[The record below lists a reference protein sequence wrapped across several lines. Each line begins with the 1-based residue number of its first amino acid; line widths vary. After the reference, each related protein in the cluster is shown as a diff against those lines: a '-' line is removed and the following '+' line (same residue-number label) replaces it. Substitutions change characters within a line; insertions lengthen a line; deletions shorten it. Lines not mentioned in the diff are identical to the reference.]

1 MDKVEKAALVTAVK
15 KPEQLAW
22 GGIGGS
28 GSHAA
33 EAMAEIAR
41 NPDALTQIASKSEVI
56 EMLEKLPQRAW
67 GGIGGSGAHAEELT
81 PEIATK

>member
-1 MDKVEKAALVTAVK
+1 MEKLEKATAITAIK
-15 KPEQLAW
+15 KPEQVAW

-41 NPDALTQIASKSEVI
+41 NPDALTQIAGKPEVL
-56 EMLEKLPQRAW
+56 EMLEKLPQKAW
-67 GGIGGSGAHAEELT
+67 GGIGGSGAHADDLAA
-81 PEIATK
+81 EIVK